1 MGLVNSQRLP
11 WAYAFS
17 TLFGIGTAV
26 TTVIPGKGGAVC
38 EDGLLTLFS
47 IEPKPVRETV
57 SRTNQLS

>member
-26 TTVIPGKGGAVC
+26 TTVIPGKDDC
-38 EDGLLTLFS
+38 LPNDTPLLTG
-47 IEPKPVRETV
+47 E
-57 SRTNQLS
+57 

>member
-26 TTVIPGKGGAVC
+26 TTVIPGKAGYVPQR
-38 EDGLLTLFS
+38 LT
-47 IEPKPVRETV
+47 TC
-57 SRTNQLS
+57 